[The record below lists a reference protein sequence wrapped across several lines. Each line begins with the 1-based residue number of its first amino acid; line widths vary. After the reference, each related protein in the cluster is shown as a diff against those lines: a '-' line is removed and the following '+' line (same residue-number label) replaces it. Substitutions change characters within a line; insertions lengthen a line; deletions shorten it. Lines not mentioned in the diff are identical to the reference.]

1 MAKNSF
7 SSWIE
12 KAQAQIDSGN
22 FPNLYRW
29 IYLQV
34 DSEIDEDVVGEFDIA
49 ELQLAG
55 LEGWDIVAVIPK
67 TVGVALKNYSTGST
81 VGSSWGGGMGG
92 NVVGVYLLLRKEVT
106 DANDPQTQSD
116 AKRIISS
123 LESRGFEI

>member
-7 SSWIE
+7 GNWIE

-22 FPNLYRW
+22 YPNLYRW
-29 IYLQV
+29 LYLPI
-34 DSEIDEDVVGEFDIA
+34 DSIVNEEVVGDFDIS

-55 LEGWDIVAVIPK
+55 LDGWDVVAVIPK
-67 TVGVALKNYSTGST
+67 TLGVALKNFLSGST
-81 VGSSWGGGMGG
+81 MGSEWGGGMGG

-106 DANDPQTQSD
+106 DANDPQTQAD